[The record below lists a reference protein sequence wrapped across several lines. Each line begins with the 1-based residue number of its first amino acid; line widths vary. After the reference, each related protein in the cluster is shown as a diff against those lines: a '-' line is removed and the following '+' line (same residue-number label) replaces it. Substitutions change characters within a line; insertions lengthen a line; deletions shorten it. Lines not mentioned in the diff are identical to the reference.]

1 MSKAGIR
8 ALLFAI
14 VLALSV
20 PSKTSAQKPQGNFLS
35 SAQLQF
41 SCSTKQVACEGSPVA
56 CAAEP
61 KNTKEKE
68 PKITVALAQNLSQTT
83 ITINPIDASLSP
95 ADAQLNSDLIFDLV
109 NIERENRELAPFEKK
124 EDLCLLAQERS
135 FEIPKEVSSNTIHQ
149 GFYDRNL
156 PFWAI
161 ENAKYGGTEKE
172 TVDWWMNSP
181 IHRATILGDMK
192 YSCVSCTEISCSQ
205 IFTSYH
211 PKIQTDETAINLEN
225 NN

>member
-8 ALLFAI
+8 TLTFVI

-20 PSKTSAQKPQGNFLS
+20 PSKTSAQTPQGNFLS

-56 CAAEP
+56 CALEP
-61 KNTKEKE
+61 KNNEKKEA
-68 PKITVALAQNLSQTT
+68 KITVVLSQDLSQTA
-83 ITINPIDASLSP
+83 ITINPTDTPLPPTI
-95 ADAQLNSDLIFDLV
+95 AQLNAGFVFDLV
-109 NIERENRELAPFEKK
+109 NIERTNRNLAPFEKK

-135 FEIPKEVSSNTIHQ
+135 FEIPKEVSSNTVHQ
-149 GFYDRNL
+149 GFYERDL

-172 TVDWWMNSP
+172 TVNWWMNSP

-192 YSCVSCTEISCSQ
+192 YSCVSCNEMSCSQ
-205 IFTSYH
+205 IFTSYQ
-211 PKIQTDETAINLEN
+211 PKAQTAKTAIDLEN